1 MSVLWQERF
10 PKFTRKHSRW
20 EPKAQTERGRELGT
34 GRRKE
39 DIATEQDMG
48 RRRSCSFCKRGR
60 KDHLYVIKCEKIRGS
75 CQYCSHCF
83 GGQLMPVNHSNKD
96 DQNSFTNHLYGLNLN
111 IQSSFLPTSLPVPHR
126 PVFPAHLKHVANQ
139 RYSGC
144 GGRAELLNRVKST
157 QFAHNEQL
165 LLGKGS
171 VAFFFFCL
179 RGRKGIMVMLEA

>member
-1 MSVLWQERF
+1 M
-10 PKFTRKHSRW
+10 
-20 EPKAQTERGRELGT
+20 GT

-39 DIATEQDMG
+39 DIATEQDVG

-83 GGQLMPVNHSNKD
+83 GGQLMPVTHSNKD

-139 RYSGC
+139 RCSGC

-171 VAFFFFCL
+171 VAFFFFL
-179 RGRKGIMVMLEA
+179 LEGKKGHHGNIGSISTSWK

>member
-20 EPKAQTERGRELGT
+20 EPKAQTERGREVGT

-39 DIATEQDMG
+39 DIATEQDVG

-60 KDHLYVIKCEKIRGS
+60 KDHLYVMKCEKIRGS

-96 DQNSFTNHLYGLNLN
+96 DQNSFTNHLYGLNYIFSQVSCPHPSLSLTG
-111 IQSSFLPTSLPVPHR
+111 QSFLHT
-126 PVFPAHLKHVANQ
+126 
-139 RYSGC
+139 
-144 GGRAELLNRVKST
+144 
-157 QFAHNEQL
+157 
-165 LLGKGS
+165 
-171 VAFFFFCL
+171 
-179 RGRKGIMVMLEA
+179 